1 MVKKIIYT
9 VLLISSLTAVSQTR
23 KRNFRQHELGG
34 ILGTSY
40 YIGDLNPR
48 FHFLMPQPAG
58 GIFYR
63 FTWSYRYALRAGFN
77 YNRIAG
83 DDKKSTNE
91 DLKFRNLN
99 FRSNIYE
106 FHVVGEFNFLEYRL
120 GNENHY
126 FTMFLFGGVAG
137 FYFNPKAN
145 IGDGKWQSLAGLQTE
160 GKSYNRYQFSIP
172 FGVGIKWNVTEN
184 IGFGLEWGPRKTY
197 TDYLDDVS
205 GLYVDF
211 VKNQPASAETLRYA
225 YRSGDTYNYVG
236 TARGN
241 PRTKDWYFFTGFS
254 LNVKLPKR
262 NQPCYSRGM

>member
-1 MVKKIIYT
+1 M
-9 VLLISSLTAVSQTR
+9 AQTR
-23 KRNFRQHELGG
+23 KRNFRQHELGVL
-34 ILGTSY
+34 LGTSY

-58 GIFYR
+58 GLFYR

-77 YNRIAG
+77 YGRIMG
-83 DDKKSTNE
+83 DDSRSSNA

-106 FHVVGEFNFLEYRL
+106 LNVVGEFNFLEYRL
-120 GNENHY
+120 GHQRHY
-126 FTMFLFGGVAG
+126 FTMFLFGGLAG
-137 FYFNPKAN
+137 YHFDPKGN
-145 IGDGKWQSLAGLQTE
+145 LGDGQWRSLAPLQTE
-160 GKSYNRYQFSIP
+160 GTRYSRFQISIP
-172 FGVGIKWNVTEN
+172 FGIGFKWNVTDN
-184 IGFGLEWGPRKTY
+184 IGLSVEWGPRKTY

-205 GLYVDF
+205 GLYYDF
-211 VKNQPASAETLRYA
+211 SKNAPTSGDTRTFA

-254 LNVKLPKR
+254 INFKLPKA
-262 NQPCYSRGM
+262 NQPCYAKGL